1 MGRLDSWLFG
11 ALLSTLLPPAMLLA
25 SLAAAYC
32 GWRAVTEA
40 GGQTASDLTRHRY
53 VLGRQGSGKSMCC
66 VKMYQEGLSM
76 GHACVWVSTHG
87 SQVLPY
93 IPPKYPVVYF
103 HPTQGLGINLLRQYT
118 HTRFEKAV
126 IASQCVTVFKRL
138 FPRSLGDNMEL
149 LAEAGALALL
159 EAAGRTKTE
168 ASLMDLYHLLQQD
181 DVDTINP
188 IAAQVLSER
197 EKRTKD
203 ATVRRLAKPLLN
215 DILRG
220 AFSAKGKEAID
231 LSILLDPPGPM
242 AIVFDIDKHTIGK
255 ENADLLAH
263 IVTSHLEVVLSSR
276 SGHERMVEVYCDECQ
291 TYAHDG
297 LAEAVEEG
305 RKRNVCWTF
314 AHQNR
319 SQTPDRLKDALALCG
334 SQYFFRVLP
343 QDANYASQ
351 TLNKK
356 LYPPERLIALPER
369 RYVATELIRGRS
381 RITAARTPYLK
392 RLREAF
398 PKRDD
403 AEPAPAPE
411 VATDGI
417 LRRGI
422 SE

>member
-11 ALLSTLLPPAMLLA
+11 ALISTLLPPAMLLA

-32 GWRAVTEA
+32 GWRAVTER

-93 IPPKYPVVYF
+93 IPPQHQVIYV
-103 HPTQGLGINLLRQYT
+103 HPLSGLGVNLLRQYT
-118 HTRFEKAV
+118 HTRYERSV
-126 IASQCVTVFKRL
+126 IAGQCITVFRRL
-138 FPRSLGDNMEL
+138 FPRAFGDNMEL
-149 LAEAGALALL
+149 LVEAGALALL
-159 EAAGRTKTE
+159 EAAEKNKTE
-168 ASLMDLYHLLQQD
+168 ASLLDLYHLLQQD
-181 DVDTINP
+181 EVDTTNP
-188 IAAQVLSER
+188 IAAQVLAER

-203 ATVRRLAKPLLN
+203 AAVRRLAKPLLN

-263 IVTSHLEVVLSSR
+263 IVTSHIEVVLSSR
-276 SGHERMVEVYCDECQ
+276 SGRERMVEVYCDECQ

-297 LAEAVEEG
+297 LAEAIEEG

-319 SQTPDRLKDALALCG
+319 EQTPGRLKEALALCG
-334 SQYFFRVLP
+334 SQYYFRVHP
-343 QDANYASQ
+343 DDARHASRAI
-351 TLNKK
+351 NRKD
-356 LYPPERLIALPER
+356 YPPERLIALPER
-369 RYVATELIRGRS
+369 RYVATELVRGRS

-398 PKRDD
+398 PKKSDV
-403 AEPAPAPE
+403 EPAPAPE